1 MNPKA
6 FQKFLDRDKAC
17 VHCGTTDATLI
28 PQHRI
33 NRGMGGSKERNKASN
48 IVVLCSAF
56 NGLIEANAEAASLA
70 MKHGIKLQSWQLP
83 EATPVWYAAESAWYL
98 LDNQGNREHW
108 LSEV

>member
-6 FQKFLDRDKAC
+6 FQKFLDRDLGCA
-17 VHCGTTDATLI
+17 HCGIIDDTLI
-28 PQHRI
+28 PNHRQ
-33 NRGMGGSKERNKASN
+33 NRGFGGSKERNKPSN

-56 NGLIEANAEAASLA
+56 NGLIEANADAAALA
-70 MKHGIKLQSWQLP
+70 QAHGIKLMSWQDP
-83 EATPVWYAAESAWYL
+83 ESEPIYYAAESAWYL